1 MLKIPVRLYFG
12 FLGRCSTG
20 SREYVVLKNVHAELI
35 PPGDYNVELL
45 CDVTDAE
52 LLLDRATKFYPEAVP
67 YIQQALDSVR
77 HNGPNA

>member
-1 MLKIPVRLYFG
+1 MLKLPARLYFG
-12 FLGRCSTG
+12 FLGRCSTA
-20 SREYVVLKNVHAELI
+20 SREYAVLNSVHAELI

-45 CDVTDAE
+45 CDVTDGQ

-77 HNGPNA
+77 YQ

>member
-1 MLKIPVRLYFG
+1 MLKMPARLYFG
-12 FLGRCSTG
+12 FMGRCPTA

-52 LLLDRATKFYPEAVP
+52 LLLDRATKFYAEAAP

-77 HNGPNA
+77 YL